1 MQVSEQP
8 MDIEAK
14 LKNKKFILFIK
25 RLFDIIASFLGIVI
39 LSPMFIIVA
48 VCIKIDSKGPV
59 FFKQIRVGEKGR
71 NFEILKYRTM
81 VVDAEK
87 MGRQITVGNDN
98 RITKIGGFLRK
109 YKLDELPQL
118 INVFKGDMSLV
129 GPRPEVPRYVEMYNE
144 EQRKV
149 LDVKPGITDLASI
162 RYRDENELLGTAEDP
177 DDMYINTIM
186 PDKLALNL
194 EYINKSNVFF
204 DIYII
209 LKTIVKCI

>member
-1 MQVSEQP
+1 MNIFNRV
-8 MDIEAK
+8 
-14 LKNKKFILFIK
+14 IK
-25 RLFDIIASFLGIVI
+25 RIFDIVASGLGIIVLIPI
-39 LSPMFIIVA
+39 LLIIA
-48 VCIKIDSKGPV
+48 LIIKKESDGPV

>member
-1 MQVSEQP
+1 M
-8 MDIEAK
+8 K
-14 LKNKKFILFIK
+14 TFNKVVK
-25 RLFDIIASFLGIVI
+25 RIFDLICSTLGLII
-39 LSPMFIIVA
+39 LSPVLIIIA
-48 VCIKIDSKGPV
+48 VRIKTDSDGPV
-59 FFKQIRVGEKGR
+59 FFKQIRIGENNKE
-71 NFEILKYRTM
+71 FEILKFRTM

-87 MGRQITVGNDN
+87 LGRQITVGNDN

-129 GPRPEVPRYVEMYNE
+129 GPRPEVPRYVKLYNE

-149 LDVKPGITDLASI
+149 LKVKPGITDLASI
-162 RYRDENELLGTAEDP
+162 RYRDENDLLGEAENP
-177 DDMYINTIM
+177 DEFYINTIM

-194 EYINKSNVFF
+194 EYINKNNIFL

-209 LKTIVKCI
+209 LKTIIKCL

>member
-1 MQVSEQP
+1 MNNF
-8 MDIEAK
+8 
-14 LKNKKFILFIK
+14 NKIVK
-25 RLFDIIASFLGIVI
+25 RIFDFVCSTLGIII
-39 LSPMFIIVA
+39 LSPIFVLLSIM
-48 VCIKIDSKGPV
+48 IKTGSDGPV
-59 FFKQIRVGEKGR
+59 FFKQIRVGEDGKD
-71 NFEILKYRTM
+71 FEILKFRTM

-87 MGRQITVGNDN
+87 LGKQITVGNDN
-98 RITKIGGFLRK
+98 RITKIGSFLRK

-129 GPRPEVPRYVEMYNE
+129 GPRPEVPRYVNMYNE

-149 LDVKPGITDLASI
+149 LEVKPGITDLASI
-162 RYRDENELLGTAEDP
+162 RYKDENALLGKAENP
-177 DDMYINTIM
+177 EEFYINTIM

-209 LKTIVKCI
+209 VKTILKCM

>member
-1 MQVSEQP
+1 MNNF
-8 MDIEAK
+8 
-14 LKNKKFILFIK
+14 NKIIK
-25 RLFDIIASFLGIVI
+25 RIFDFVCSTLGIII
-39 LSPMFIIVA
+39 LSPIFILISIM
-48 VCIKIDSKGPV
+48 IKTGSDGPV
-59 FFKQIRVGEKGR
+59 FFKQIRVGEDGKD
-71 NFEILKYRTM
+71 FEILKFRTM

-87 MGRQITVGNDN
+87 LGKQITVGNDN
-98 RITKIGGFLRK
+98 RITKIGSFLRK

-129 GPRPEVPRYVEMYNE
+129 GPRPEVPRYVKIYND

-149 LDVKPGITDLASI
+149 LEVKPGITDLASI
-162 RYRDENELLGTAEDP
+162 RYKDENALLGKAENP
-177 DDMYINTIM
+177 EEFYINTIM

-209 LKTIVKCI
+209 VKTILKCI

>member
-1 MQVSEQP
+1 MN
-8 MDIEAK
+8 IF
-14 LKNKKFILFIK
+14 NRGIK
-25 RLFDIIASFLGIVI
+25 RIFDITASGLGIII
-39 LSPMFIIVA
+39 LSPVLLVIALM
-48 VCIKIDSKGPV
+48 IKKESDGPV
-59 FFKQIRVGEKGR
+59 FFKQIRVGEKGK

-87 MGRQITVGNDN
+87 LGRQITVGNDN

-109 YKLDELPQL
+109 YKLDELTQL

-129 GPRPEVPRYVEMYNE
+129 GPRPEVPRYVEMYND

-162 RYRDENELLGTAEDP
+162 RYKDENELLGTAEDP

-209 LKTIVKCI
+209 LKTIIKCI

>member
-1 MQVSEQP
+1 MNIFNRV
-8 MDIEAK
+8 
-14 LKNKKFILFIK
+14 IK
-25 RLFDIIASFLGIVI
+25 RIFDITASGLGIIV
-39 LSPMFIIVA
+39 LSPILIVIALII
-48 VCIKIDSKGPV
+48 KKESDGPV
-59 FFKQIRVGEKGR
+59 FFKQIRVGEKGK

-87 MGRQITVGNDN
+87 LGRQITVGNDN

-109 YKLDELPQL
+109 YKLDELPQF

>member
-1 MQVSEQP
+1 MNIFNRV
-8 MDIEAK
+8 
-14 LKNKKFILFIK
+14 IK
-25 RLFDIIASFLGIVI
+25 RIFDIVASGLGIIV
-39 LSPMFIIVA
+39 LSPILLIIA
-48 VCIKIDSKGPV
+48 LIIKKESDGPV

-162 RYRDENELLGTAEDP
+162 RYRDENELLGQAENP
-177 DDMYINTIM
+177 DEFYINTIM

-194 EYINKSNVFF
+194 EYIRKSNVFL

-209 LKTIVKCI
+209 FSTIFKCI

>member
-1 MQVSEQP
+1 MNIFNRV
-8 MDIEAK
+8 
-14 LKNKKFILFIK
+14 IK
-25 RLFDIIASFLGIVI
+25 RIFDIVASGLGIIV
-39 LSPMFIIVA
+39 LSPILLIIA
-48 VCIKIDSKGPV
+48 LIIKKESDGPV

-129 GPRPEVPRYVEMYNE
+129 GPRPEVPRYVNMYNE

>member
-1 MQVSEQP
+1 MNRFNRV
-8 MDIEAK
+8 
-14 LKNKKFILFIK
+14 IK
-25 RLFDIIASFLGIVI
+25 RIFDITASGLGIIV
-39 LSPMFIIVA
+39 LSPILLIIA
-48 VCIKIDSKGPV
+48 LMIKKESDGPV
-59 FFKQIRVGEKGR
+59 FFKQIRVGEKGK

-87 MGRQITVGNDN
+87 LGRQITVGNDN

-209 LKTIVKCI
+209 LKTIIKCI

>member
-1 MQVSEQP
+1 MNIFNRV
-8 MDIEAK
+8 
-14 LKNKKFILFIK
+14 IK
-25 RLFDIIASFLGIVI
+25 RIFDIVASGLGIIV
-39 LSPMFIIVA
+39 LSPILLIIA
-48 VCIKIDSKGPV
+48 LIIKKESDGPV

-98 RITKIGGFLRK
+98 RITNIGGFLRK

>member
-1 MQVSEQP
+1 MNR
-8 MDIEAK
+8 I
-14 LKNKKFILFIK
+14 NKIIK
-25 RLFDIIASFLGIVI
+25 RIFDLICSTLGLIVLSLVLIGIA
-39 LSPMFIIVA
+39 
-48 VCIKIDSKGPV
+48 IKIKAGSDGPV

-71 NFEILKYRTM
+71 EFEILKFRTM

-87 MGRQITVGNDN
+87 LGKQITVGNDN
-98 RITKIGGFLRK
+98 RITKIGAFLRK

-129 GPRPEVPRYVEMYNE
+129 GPRPEVPRYVKLYNQ
-144 EQRKV
+144 EQKKV

-162 RYRDENELLGTAEDP
+162 RYRDENDLLGGVENP
-177 DDMYINTIM
+177 EEFYINTIM

-194 EYINKSNVFF
+194 EYISKNNIVF

-209 LKTIVKCI
+209 LKTIIKCI

>member
-1 MQVSEQP
+1 M
-8 MDIEAK
+8 
-14 LKNKKFILFIK
+14 NKFNILIK
-25 RLFDIIASFLGIVI
+25 RIFDFICSTLGLIV
-39 LSPMFIIVA
+39 LSPIFIAIT
-48 VCIKIDSKGPV
+48 IKIKTGSDGPV
-59 FFKQIRVGEKGR
+59 FFKQIRVGEK
-71 NFEILKYRTM
+71 NKEFEILKFRTM

-87 MGRQITVGNDN
+87 LGRQITVGDDS

-129 GPRPEVPRYVEMYNE
+129 GPRPEVPRYVKLYNE

-149 LDVKPGITDLASI
+149 LEVKPGITDLASI
-162 RYRDENELLGTAEDP
+162 RYRDENDLLGKAENP
-177 DDMYINTIM
+177 DDFYINTIM

-194 EYINKSNVFF
+194 EYINKNNVFF

-209 LKTIVKCI
+209 LKTIIKCL